1 MQAPNNLVTIA
12 IPFYNAEFFLAKA
25 IDSVLW
31 QTYTNWQLILLDDGS
46 TDSSLTIANAYAA
59 KDKRITVISD
69 GQNKNLGF
77 RLNQIPFLVTTE
89 YLARMDADDI
99 MHPER
104 IEKQINTLIKY
115 PEIDVLGTNA
125 YTINEKDEVVGMR
138 QIFDQTVKLKKVK
151 GFTHPTIMAK
161 TEWFKNNPYNAQA
174 VRIEDA
180 ELWYRTRDNS
190 NFMILMEPL
199 LFYREF
205 GGDYYKK
212 YIKVVPSLIKLVN
225 KYKYNFFWSR
235 VLLQSIINIPVYFFF
250 ERILKSSFMLKNR
263 NKINYNVRDKISN
276 FI

>member
-225 KYKYNFFWSR
+225 KYKYNFFG
-235 VLLQSIINIPVYFFF
+235 VVYYYNLLLIYLFI
-250 ERILKSSFMLKNR
+250 SFL
-263 NKINYNVRDKISN
+263 SE
-276 FI
+276 F